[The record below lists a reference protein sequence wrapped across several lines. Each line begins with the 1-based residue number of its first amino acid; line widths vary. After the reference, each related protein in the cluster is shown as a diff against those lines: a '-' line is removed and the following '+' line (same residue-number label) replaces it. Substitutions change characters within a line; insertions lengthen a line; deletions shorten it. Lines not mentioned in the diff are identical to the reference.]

1 MNTYTPTTSARTTS
15 ARTTSARTTSARSY
29 DAPLGTP
36 HFVHGSPNTAV
47 VLTTRGRIVLGL
59 TLTFLALFVWVVL
72 GSGTADASAQTDGA
86 ATAVVVVQPGENLW
100 SIAQSVDPGSDPR
113 DLVLRIRE
121 LNDLGAAH
129 VFPGQSLIVPLSS

>member
-1 MNTYTPTTSARTTS
+1 MNTYTPIS
-15 ARTTSARTTSARSY
+15 SARTTSARSY

-36 HFVHGSPNTAV
+36 HIAYGSSKTTV

-59 TLTFLALFVWVVL
+59 TLTFLALLAWVVL

-86 ATAVVVVQPGENLW
+86 ATAVVVVQPGESLW
-100 SIAQSVDPGSDPR
+100 SIAQSIDPGSDPR

-121 LNDLGAAH
+121 LNELGAAH